1 MSLLYAS
8 KEELGWDTSITARLE
23 EKSKEEQKEEQ
34 KREGEDWTRYYS
46 INVNGEEVT
55 TDSKSVISDL
65 KANGFI
71 GPGTRI
77 FKAKLAATN
86 QDVVLKDYWPLKIFK
101 PESET
106 RDRITLALLKDD
118 DGSFADTHIL
128 KPILYGKVRVN
139 GEEDHTKKM
148 ILRGDICHSSDSF
161 VEQFRK
167 RELERYNDRS
177 HYRIV
182 FKEVATPIDEI
193 DNVEDLLLV
202 VSDML
207 RSKYLNNHL

>member
-1 MSLLYAS
+1 M
-8 KEELGWDTSITARLE
+8 
-23 EKSKEEQKEEQ
+23 KS
-34 KREGEDWTRYYS
+34 
-46 INVNGEEVT
+46 
-55 TDSKSVISDL
+55 
-65 KANGFI
+65 NGFI

-148 ILRGDICHSSDSF
+148 ILRGDICQ
-161 VEQFRK
+161 QFRK
-167 RELERYNDRS
+167 RGMERYNDRS

-182 FKEVATPIDEI
+182 FEEVATPFDKI
-193 DNVEDLLLV
+193 DNIKDILLV
-202 VSDML
+202 IKDVL
-207 RSKYLNNHL
+207 HSKYLKNIFYINIYLWSNFYQLFDVFTRRGGFIETLV

>member
-23 EKSKEEQKEEQ
+23 GKSKEEQKGEQ

-86 QDVVLKDYWPLKIFK
+86 QDVVLKDYWPLEIFK

-148 ILRGDICHSSDSF
+148 ILRGDIRHSF
-161 VEQFRK
+161 VDQFGK
-167 RELERYNDRS
+167 RGMERYNDRN

-207 RSKYLNNHL
+207 RSKYLNNYL

>member
-46 INVNGEEVT
+46 ISVNGEEVT

-86 QDVVLKDYWPLKIFK
+86 QDVVLKDYWPLEIFK

-106 RDRITLALLKDD
+106 RDQIMLTLLKDD

-128 KPILYGKVRVN
+128 KPILYGKVQVN
-139 GEEDHTKKM
+139 REEDHTKKM
-148 ILRGDICHSSDSF
+148 ILRGDVCHSF

-167 RELERYNDRS
+167 RGMERYNDRS

-182 FKEVATPIDEI
+182 FEEVATPFDKI
-193 DNVEDLLLV
+193 DNINYMLLV
-202 VSDML
+202 ITDVVQSKLLKMIL
-207 RSKYLNNHL
+207 R